1 LNLGDLEVKTTSY
14 LCSSRTPSVRNL
26 KIVMRFVLS
35 SSTQEKVVRELRK
48 VLQLQAEQWSKV
60 LRSNVLVSP
69 TLRNDQFFLRRPKKW
84 KQYLRLLMVHW
95 YLPEESFALVHL
107 ELEELENKFG
117 TENSIIAHMML
128 NSEPEMIL
136 YILESNVFKNER
148 ALFGYIQEPFRFQD
162 YYFFLYRPRRA
173 KRAVRRRGYK
183 DHGSRRLPHQ
193 QHEAKYDHSFT
204 EHQNQIEEER
214 QTLSDLKELYRG
226 FLE

>member
-1 LNLGDLEVKTTSY
+1 
-14 LCSSRTPSVRNL
+14 
-26 KIVMRFVLS
+26 
-35 SSTQEKVVRELRK
+35 
-48 VLQLQAEQWSKV
+48 
-60 LRSNVLVSP
+60 
-69 TLRNDQFFLRRPKKW
+69 
-84 KQYLRLLMVHW
+84 MVHW
-95 YLPEESFALVHL
+95 YLPKESFALVHS

-117 TENSIIAHMML
+117 TENSIIAHIIL

-136 YILESNVFKNER
+136 YILESNVFSNER
-148 ALFGYIQEPFRFQD
+148 ALFGYIQEPFRYQD

-193 QHEAKYDHSFT
+193 QHEAKYDYSFT

-214 QTLSDLKELYRG
+214 QNLSDLKELYRG

>member
-1 LNLGDLEVKTTSY
+1 MK
-14 LCSSRTPSVRNL
+14 
-26 KIVMRFVLS
+26 FVQS

-48 VLQLQAEQWSKV
+48 VLQSQAEDWSKV
-60 LRSNVLVSP
+60 LRSNVLATS
-69 TLRNDQFFLRRPKKW
+69 TLRNDQFFLRRPKRW

-95 YLPEESFALVHL
+95 YLPKESFALVHL

-136 YILESNVFKNER
+136 YILESNVFNNER

-162 YYFFLYRPRRA
+162 YHFFLYRPRRA

-214 QTLSDLKELYRG
+214 QSLSDLKELYRG